1 MYWESKICNPF
12 HLINDSCVR
21 ACLLLS
27 KFSCTCFK
35 GFDALIFYHK
45 RSNAQTISDLSN
57 RETSA
62 RYKVKKTRTSPRR
75 L

>member
-1 MYWESKICNPF
+1 MNWKNKICIPF

-27 KFSCTCFK
+27 TFSCTCFK

-45 RSNAQTISDLSN
+45 CTNAQTIFDLLN
-57 RETSA
+57 RDAST
-62 RYKVKKTRTSPRR
+62 RYKSQDN
-75 L
+75 